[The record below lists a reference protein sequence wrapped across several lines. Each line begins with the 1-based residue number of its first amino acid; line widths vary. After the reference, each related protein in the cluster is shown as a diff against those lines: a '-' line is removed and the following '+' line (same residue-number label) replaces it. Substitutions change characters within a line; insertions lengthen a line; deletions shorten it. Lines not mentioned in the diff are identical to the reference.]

1 MTHELPTEHMPD
13 TPTQSGEDAVLSRI
27 DVQRALST
35 LSPADR
41 MMVRLRYEADL
52 TNPSL
57 AGALGISVANVKVKM
72 HRLRP
77 QLEDALSRS

>member
-1 MTHELPTEHMPD
+1 
-13 TPTQSGEDAVLSRI
+13 
-27 DVQRALST
+27 
-35 LSPADR
+35 
-41 MMVRLRYEADL
+41 MVRLRYEADL
-52 TNPSL
+52 TNPGV

>member
-1 MTHELPTEHMPD
+1 
-13 TPTQSGEDAVLSRI
+13 
-27 DVQRALST
+27 
-35 LSPADR
+35 

-52 TNPSL
+52 TNPSV

-77 QLEDALSRS
+77 QLEDALSPS